1 MSARLRGVFAEGR
14 PLWYGAAF
22 LIVIVAP
29 ASLTWVALVVAGGPR

>member
-1 MSARLRGVFAEGR
+1 MSARLREAFAEGR

-29 ASLTWVALVVAGGPR
+29 AALTWVALVIAGGPR

>member
-1 MSARLRGVFAEGR
+1 MSARLREAFTESR

-29 ASLTWVALVVAGGPR
+29 VAFTWVALVIAAGPR